1 MKKLTIFL
9 VSSLFAFSVATADTR
24 IGISGAFTALETSGT
39 ETRKA
44 NSTKS
49 SKTIEEDVF
58 VPSIFAEYVSDYG
71 IALGVDYI
79 PISAEL
85 GSGTGADDDAETS
98 GANKA
103 SAEITGHLT
112 LYALVPMGDTFYL
125 KAGYAMTSIDTTE
138 TLATG
143 TAYGNE
149 TVNGYTVGAGL
160 SQDTDNG
167 GFWRIEA
174 TYSDYE
180 DADFNGTLLT
190 EASASVR
197 NKVNAELEAVA
208 VRFSIGKQF

>member
-1 MKKLTIFL
+1 MKRLIILL
-9 VSSLFAFSVATADTR
+9 VSSLFAISVASADTR

-49 SKTIEEDVF
+49 TKTVEEDVF

-79 PISAEL
+79 PVEAEL
-85 GSGTGADDDAETS
+85 GSGTGANDDAETT

-103 SAEITGHLT
+103 SAEISGHLT
-112 LYALVPMGDTFYL
+112 VYALVPMGDSFYV

-149 TVNGYTVGAGL
+149 TVEGYTVGVGL
-160 SQDTDNG
+160 AQETGNG
-167 GFWRIEA
+167 GFWRLEG

-208 VRFSIGKQF
+208 LRFSIGKQF

>member
-1 MKKLTIFL
+1 MKRLIILL
-9 VSSLFAFSVATADTR
+9 VSSLFAFSIANADTR
-24 IGISGAFTALETSGT
+24 IGISGALTQLETSGT

-79 PISAEL
+79 PVEAEL
-85 GSGTGADDDAETS
+85 GSGTGANDDAETT

-149 TVNGYTVGAGL
+149 TVNGYTVGVGL
-160 SQDTDNG
+160 AQETDNG
-167 GFWRIEA
+167 GFWRIEG

-208 VRFSIGKQF
+208 VRFSVGKQF

>member
-1 MKKLTIFL
+1 MKKLIMFL
-9 VSSLFAFSVATADTR
+9 VSALFAFSVANAETR

-44 NSTKS
+44 NSTKT
-49 SKTIEEDVF
+49 SKTVEEDVL
-58 VPSIFAEYVSDYG
+58 VPSIFAEYVTDYG
-71 IALGVDYI
+71 VALGVDYI
-79 PISAEL
+79 PVEAEL
-85 GSGTGADDDAETS
+85 GSGTGANDDAETS

-112 LYALVPMGDTFYL
+112 LYALVPMGESFYL

-149 TVNGYTVGAGL
+149 TVNGYTVGVGL
-160 SQDTDNG
+160 AADADNG
-167 GFWRIEA
+167 YFYRLEG

-197 NKVNAELEAVA
+197 NKVNAELEALA
-208 VRFSIGKQF
+208 IRFSVGKSF

>member
-1 MKKLTIFL
+1 
-9 VSSLFAFSVATADTR
+9 VSSLFAFSIANADTR
-24 IGISGAFTALETSGT
+24 IGISGALTQLETSGT

-79 PISAEL
+79 PVEAEL
-85 GSGTGADDDAETS
+85 GSGTGANDDAETT

-149 TVNGYTVGAGL
+149 TVNGYTVGVGL
-160 SQDTDNG
+160 AQETDNG
-167 GFWRIEA
+167 GFWRIEG

-208 VRFSIGKQF
+208 VRFSVGKQF

>member
-1 MKKLTIFL
+1 MKRLIILL
-9 VSSLFAFSVATADTR
+9 VSSLFAFSIANADTR
-24 IGISGAFTALETSGT
+24 IGISGALTQLETSGT

-79 PISAEL
+79 PVEAEL
-85 GSGTGADDDAETS
+85 GSGTGANDDAETT

-149 TVNGYTVGAGL
+149 TVEGYTVGVGL
-160 SQDTDNG
+160 AQETGNG
-167 GFWRIEA
+167 GFWRLEG

-208 VRFSIGKQF
+208 VRFSVGKQF

>member
-1 MKKLTIFL
+1 MSDNEPTSVPAPTSATDATPSRGEKTAREETGRTG
-9 VSSLFAFSVATADTR
+9 VSPPEKAT
-24 IGISGAFTALETSGT
+24 
-39 ETRKA
+39 K
-44 NSTKS
+44 
-49 SKTIEEDVF
+49 
-58 VPSIFAEYVSDYG
+58 
-71 IALGVDYI
+71 
-79 PISAEL
+79 
-85 GSGTGADDDAETS
+85 TGADDDAETS

-167 GFWRIEA
+167 GFWRLEA

>member
-1 MKKLTIFL
+1 MKRLIILL
-9 VSSLFAFSVATADTR
+9 VSSLFAFSIANADTR
-24 IGISGAFTALETSGT
+24 IGISGALTQLETSGT

-79 PISAEL
+79 PVEAEL
-85 GSGTGADDDAETS
+85 GSGTGANDDAETT

-149 TVNGYTVGAGL
+149 TVNGYTVGVGL
-160 SQDTDNG
+160 AQETDNG
-167 GFWRIEA
+167 GFWRIEG

-208 VRFSIGKQF
+208 V